1 MGQNFSPQPADNRV
15 TFEGA
20 PATVVSA
27 SANRLVVKPNR
38 PVAQARWVAVSVEVA
53 QRTSNAMQFE
63 LVPSGTPRVEQH
75 PLINSPSAVVRV
87 GADLYVTSQSLGN
100 ISSGGLYR
108 VEPDGRTTRV
118 VRARFITLRET
129 AQSRYDNPQFLTT
142 DGTDVWFTTVFGAVR
157 RYHVASGTVSEIAQ
171 LTSSVQN
178 ITRAQGGSLFLTE
191 AGGSVHRISPSGVL
205 TTLNGPEVRGAHG
218 IVADG
223 TDVFVCNFNEGSV
236 TRIANAEGAYTL
248 TPRFTTSPSPG
259 LSITVAN
266 GKLVLA
272 AYDGLLYAAD
282 RSTGGVMAPYLASE
296 GYGGFVFSMFADAE
310 GSLYLAQPVTG
321 VVRKI
326 AAGTSAST
334 IAAAG
339 FRLTSATVRLH
350 DRWYFAGVSFP
361 STFTMPAGM
370 ADGTVIELSDD
381 GVSRIVARGGDIRGL
396 AVLGDGRLAFSDCS
410 GRKISALEPTTG
422 TVSELLGAGNGLSC
436 PVGLATGAAGELFYV
451 DVQETGASVGRR
463 TAQGAHT
470 PALVTGLPKEAFQV
484 ARVGSR
490 ILVLSQG
497 TSEVPSAL
505 YAAEATAGGGAS
517 EWMPPVSMRSI
528 TGMGVAPSG
537 TVYLARSN
545 GELLSLDPETR
556 LLWPIGSS
564 LVFPVSFNEPTPPSK
579 VLSLGF
585 KSDGTLVMLDA
596 QQYETITVA
605 P

>member
-1 MGQNFSPQPADNRV
+1 VGQNFSPQPADNRV
-15 TFEGA
+15 TFDGA

-75 PLINSPSAVVRV
+75 PLITSPSAVVRV
-87 GADLYVTSQSLGN
+87 GADLYVTSQGFAN
-100 ISSGGLYR
+100 ISGGLFR

-118 VRARFITLRET
+118 VRPRFILQREA
-129 AQSRYDNPQFLTT
+129 AQSRYDTPQFLTT

-171 LTSSVQN
+171 LTSSVQS
-178 ITRAQGGSLFLTE
+178 ITRAQGGSLFITE
-191 AGGSVHRISPSGVL
+191 SGGRVHRISPSGVL
-205 TTLNGPEVRGAHG
+205 TTLTGPGLDGAYG
-218 IVADG
+218 LVADG
-223 TDVFVCNFNEGSV
+223 TDVFVSNFNEGSV

-259 LSITVAN
+259 LSITLGN

-272 AYDGLLYAAD
+272 AYDGRLFAAD

-296 GYGGFVFSMFADAE
+296 GYGGFVFSMFVDAE
-310 GSLYLAQPVTG
+310 GALYLAQPVTG

-361 STFTMPAGM
+361 STVTMPAGM

-410 GRKISALEPTTG
+410 GRKISTLEPSTG
-422 TVSELLGAGNGLSC
+422 AVSEMLGAGNGLSC

-451 DVQETGASVGRR
+451 NVQETGASVGRR

-470 PALVTGLPKEAFQV
+470 PAFVTGLPKEAFQV

-497 TSEVPSAL
+497 TSEMPSAL
-505 YAAEATAGGGAS
+505 YAAEATTGGGAS

-545 GELLSLDPETR
+545 GELLSLDAETR
-556 LLWPIGSS
+556 LLLPVGSS
-564 LVFPVSFNEPTPPSK
+564 LVFPVALNEPTPPSK

-585 KSDGTLVMLDA
+585 KSDHTLLMLDA
-596 QQYETITVA
+596 QQYEVITVA